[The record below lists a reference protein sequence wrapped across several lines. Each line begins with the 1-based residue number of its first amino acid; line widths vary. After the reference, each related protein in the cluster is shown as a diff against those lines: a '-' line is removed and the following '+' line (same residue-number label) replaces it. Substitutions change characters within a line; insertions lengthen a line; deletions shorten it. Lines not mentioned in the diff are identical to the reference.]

1 MEHADVVLVHDPDFR
16 QAEKDW
22 HSFVENMTET
32 LITIDDTI
40 PELPIKDVVSV
51 LFWRGSAV
59 QRTVVIMLVKH
70 RSFAY
75 IETFGSLKTQ
85 PHVSWKIMR
94 LHRAISMLTE
104 N

>member
-1 MEHADVVLVHDPDFR
+1 MRQGITLSGQLHWPRVLEYADVVLVHDPDFR

-51 LFWRGSAV
+51 LAG
-59 QRTVVIMLVKH
+59 L
-70 RSFAY
+70 RSP
-75 IETFGSLKTQ
+75 EDGGNNTCQT
-85 PHVSWKIMR
+85 
-94 LHRAISMLTE
+94 
-104 N
+104 